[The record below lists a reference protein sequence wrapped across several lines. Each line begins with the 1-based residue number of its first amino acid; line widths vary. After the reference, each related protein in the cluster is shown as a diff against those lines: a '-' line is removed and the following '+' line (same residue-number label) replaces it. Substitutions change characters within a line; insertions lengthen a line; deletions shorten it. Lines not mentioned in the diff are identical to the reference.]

1 MLRLTTWLFVI
12 SLFFAAPFFAACS
25 GEKTEEMEQVVDNQN
40 DDSSGGDTDENPD
53 DDNPDDSPKDN
64 PDDNPPEESSLPLAL
79 EVNFDDGSY
88 VPLTYTTGRTDSPA
102 DADPAYSADA
112 ENGKLIYRIPNSPLR
127 PKLSG
132 FLDLPTDSMP
142 ITGELIHEFTFTNVS
157 QLRALGAE
165 EGSLAIAGCYI
176 RGNFSQAGGKDW
188 ENGDTFG
195 GFWFGFVKNQDGS
208 LQSVIRAGNTNFVS
222 EEFTAESTVAYQIHK
237 TGTALRLLRKYD
249 GENEWISVGEIT
261 LNVRN
266 GGSDAVYITHVRTL
280 NNSDEASE
288 VEADDFKWY
297 FVE

>member
-1 MLRLTTWLFVI
+1 MLRLTTWLFAL
-12 SLFFAAPFFAACS
+12 SLFFASPFFSACS
-25 GEKTEEMEQVVDNQN
+25 DEKAEETEQVADDQN
-40 DDSSGGDTDENPD
+40 DDSSED
-53 DDNPDDSPKDN
+53 DDEPEDKPEDDTPEDK
-64 PDDNPPEESSLPLAL
+64 PDDNPPEEDGLPLAL
-79 EVNFDDGSY
+79 EVNFNDGSY
-88 VPLTYTTGRTDSPA
+88 APLTYTTGRTDSPA

-112 ENGKLIYRIPNSPLR
+112 ENGKLVYRIPNSPLR

-142 ITGELIHEFTFTNVS
+142 ITGELIHEFTFTDAS

-222 EEFTAESTVAYQIHK
+222 EEFTAESKAAYQIHK
-237 TGTALRLLRKYD
+237 VGTTLRLLRKYD
-249 GENEWISVGEIT
+249 NESEWANVGEIT
-261 LNVRN
+261 LNIRS

-280 NNSDEASE
+280 NNSNEATE
-288 VEADDFKWY
+288 VDADDFKWY
-297 FVE
+297 FAE